1 MFSKILR
8 ADKAMGILKNRYLMD
23 EQKYIM
29 ARIKQRTNMGYDTLD
44 LGRGSYLPAMEKY
57 AFDYVV
63 SDKGNWLI
71 ELGYKII
78 HINEEQ
84 LEISWE
90 IKKR

>member
-1 MFSKILR
+1 MFSNVLR
-8 ADKAMGILKNRYLMD
+8 ADKAMKTLKNRYLME

-29 ARIKQRTNMGYDTLD
+29 EQIKQRTSRGYNTLD

-63 SDKGNWLI
+63 SDKGEWLI

-90 IKKR
+90 ITKR

>member
-1 MFSKILR
+1 MFSKVLK
-8 ADKAMGILKNRYLMD
+8 ADKVAKMLKSRYLMD

-29 ARIKQRTNMGYDTLD
+29 EQIKQRANMGYDTLD
-44 LGRGSYLPAMEKY
+44 LGRGAYLPAMEKY

-63 SDKGNWLI
+63 SDKGEWLI

-90 IKKR
+90 ITKR